1 MTRLPFGTALLALAA
16 CLGLATPLHAAPK
29 PVKIALFVAIQANPV
44 EQSIIETF
52 KQVAEKDG
60 AATLVVFDSNNSVQK
75 ELANCN
81 DAIAAGTFD
90 AFALK
95 AVAGPPLMACAR
107 AAIEAKIP
115 VVVFGNALGPDPNTA
130 ARQIPGLA
138 GSVIEL
144 AQTNGRAIAAL
155 VDQACVARGKSPCN
169 VAYAY
174 GPLAFDWASIS
185 RKSFEEAVAKDHPNI
200 RIVATGLNDFNPETA
215 RTLTK
220 TLLQTHPEL
229 DVVATDVDFA
239 AAGAIAAL
247 KDVGKVPGRDVL
259 VTGAALSNQGKE
271 LIAKGELFGS
281 TCLMPRTEAKTAA
294 EYAILAARH
303 EPIAA
308 SDIEVCRAFAKT
320 GVLPITVGNLDQFTS
335 EW

>member
-1 MTRLPFGTALLALAA
+1 RSSRKNSKSSSSPRSRRGGRSSDSIRRTRRRGRSTRSSGVRRRPYPVSHWPLRIALIAA
-16 CLGLATPLHAAPK
+16 CLGLATPLCAAPK

-60 AATLVVFDSNNSVQK
+60 ATKLVVFDSNNSVQK

-81 DAIAAGTFD
+81 DAIAAGGFD

-107 AAIEAKIP
+107 AAIAAKIP
-115 VVVFGNALGPDPNTA
+115 VVVFGNALGPNPNTA

-155 VDQACVARGKSPCN
+155 VNEACVARGKNPCN

-174 GPLAFDWASIS
+174 GPLADQ
-185 RKSFEEAVAKDHPNI
+185 D
-200 RIVATGLNDFNPETA
+200 
-215 RTLTK
+215 
-220 TLLQTHPEL
+220 
-229 DVVATDVDFA
+229 A
-239 AAGAIAAL
+239 AADPSRARRRRDRRRLRRRRRDRRPQGCRQGAGPRRAGHRRGAL
-247 KDVGKVPGRDVL
+247 QPGQGSDRQGRTVRQHLPDARDR
-259 VTGAALSNQGKE
+259 GADGRG
-271 LIAKGELFGS
+271 I
-281 TCLMPRTEAKTAA
+281 R
-294 EYAILAARH
+294 
-303 EPIAA
+303 
-308 SDIEVCRAFAKT
+308 
-320 GVLPITVGNLDQFTS
+320 
-335 EW
+335 